1 MKLFFWSALRK
12 RLCLGTEHFNGTCI
26 SRYFILKECK
36 ISFDK
41 IFSNVLMIKI
51 LCMSKKNTTLLTRNL
66 KTILSRL
73 FNFQKGYMKM
83 GRIKLEKEQ
92 QQKQTHNFIAAYWV
106 FFFFSLEWNAC
117 LTWTIFC
124 KWKLSSWNWETT
136 RRKQKTEDSLL
147 NDSHR

>member
-1 MKLFFWSALRK
+1 MKLFFWSALKK
-12 RLCLGTEHFNGTCI
+12 RPCLGTEHFNGTCI

-41 IFSNVLMIKI
+41 IFTNVLMIKI
-51 LCMSKKNTTLLTRNL
+51 LCMSKKILLFLPEIWKQYYLGCLIFKRD
-66 KTILSRL
+66 
-73 FNFQKGYMKM
+73 MKM
-83 GRIKLEKEQ
+83 NRIKLEKQ